1 MIMGNSV
8 TYNAASPRVVK
19 HAFET
24 LNEERVEALRLL
36 QRKRWVNALYLES
49 YRLSRLVLEILVNMR
64 YIEAAVPKLFSDP
77 DLVHCG
83 LIDGGVRLIEML
95 REESN

>member
-1 MIMGNSV
+1 MGNRV
-8 TYNAASPRVVK
+8 TYNAASPMVVK

-24 LNEERVEALRLL
+24 LNEKQMEASRLL
-36 QRKRWVNALYLES
+36 QRKRWVNAGYLKS
-49 YRLSRLVLEILVNMR
+49 YRLLRLVLETLVNMR

>member
-1 MIMGNSV
+1 MGNRV
-8 TYNAASPRVVK
+8 TYSATSPRVVK

-24 LNEERVEALRLL
+24 LNEKQVEASRLL
-36 QRKRWVNALYLES
+36 QRKRWVNAGCLKS
-49 YRLSRLVLEILVNMR
+49 YHLLKLVLETLVNMR
-64 YIEAAVPKLFSDP
+64 YVEAAVPKLFSDS

-83 LIDGGVRLIEML
+83 LIDGLVRLIEML